1 MTATPEPRPASRP
14 DATAPRPDGRAPRRR
29 WRHALAALLVLT
41 AAGLGLASASTLAVT
56 STGTSARVVT
66 APCTGSAATTAAASV
81 NAAAQS
87 FSAVDVTLPAGC
99 GTRAVQVTLLQG
111 TTVVA
116 SGSGSITGNGAV
128 GTGTYTAA
136 AGLTVQLTADGW
148 SLPATWEY
156 SQYAT
161 CALTS
166 GTGTCTATVTM
177 FSGTR
182 PGGTSAALYFDVW
195 VTTTST
201 SWVPWQ
207 VTFDLAHTYY
217 GTTVTRLGNST
228 LDGYGDGTTTW
239 SSTGWVNDVH
249 RVSHCSALPS
259 LVVAGD
265 QTSTNN
271 NRNFAV
277 VRSDRARYFSLVVNR
292 TEAGYYD
299 VLAPGCGA
307 P

>member
-1 MTATPEPRPASRP
+1 MSSTPAAPAEPTANGCS
-14 DATAPRPDGRAPRRR
+14 PRRR
-29 WRHALAALLVLT
+29 WRRGLAALLVVAT
-41 AAGLGLASASTLAVT
+41 AGLGLASASSLTVT
-56 STGTSARVVT
+56 TTGTSARVVT
-66 APCTGSAATTAAASV
+66 TPCTGPAATTAATSV

-87 FSAVDVTLPAGC
+87 FAAVDVTLPADC
-99 GTRAVQVTLLQG
+99 GTRMVQVALLQG
-111 TTVVA
+111 ATVVA
-116 SGSGSITGNGAV
+116 SGSGTITGTGVV

-136 AGLTVQLTADGW
+136 PGLMVQLTADGW
-148 SLPATWEY
+148 SVPATWEY

-166 GTGTCTATVTM
+166 GTGTCTASVTP
-177 FSGTR
+177 FSGTK
-182 PGGTSAALYFDVW
+182 PGGATAALYFDVW

-207 VTFDLAHTYY
+207 VTFDLANAYY
-217 GTTVTRLGNST
+217 GTVTRLGNST
-228 LDGYGDGTTTW
+228 LDGYGDGSTTW
-239 SSTGWVNDVH
+239 SSTGWANDVH
-249 RVSHCSALPS
+249 RVSDCSTLPS

-265 QTSTNN
+265 QTSANN

-292 TEAGYYD
+292 TEAGYFD
-299 VLAPGCGA
+299 VVAPGCGA

>member
-1 MTATPEPRPASRP
+1 MSSTPASRP
-14 DATAPRPDGRAPRRR
+14 EPAPNGRSPRRP
-29 WRHALAALLVLT
+29 WRRGLAALLVLA
-41 AAGLGLASASTLAVT
+41 AAGLGLANASSLTVT
-56 STGTSARVVT
+56 TTGTSARVVT
-66 APCTGSAATTAAASV
+66 TPCTGPAATTAAASV

-87 FSAVDVTLPAGC
+87 FAAVDVTLPAGC
-99 GTRAVQVTLLQG
+99 GTRTVQVALLQG

-116 SGSGSITGNGAV
+116 SGSGSNTGAGAV

-136 AGLTVQLTADGW
+136 PGLTVQLTADGW
-148 SLPATWEY
+148 SVPATWEY

-166 GTGTCTATVTM
+166 GTGTCTASVTL
-177 FSGTR
+177 FSGTK
-182 PGGTSAALYFDVW
+182 PGGATAALYFDVW

-207 VTFDLAHTYY
+207 VTFDLANAYY

-228 LDGYGDGTTTW
+228 LDGYGDGSTTW
-239 SSTGWVNDVH
+239 SSTGWANDVH
-249 RVSHCSALPS
+249 RVSDCSTLPS

-265 QTSTNN
+265 QTSGNN

-292 TEAGYYD
+292 TEAGYFD